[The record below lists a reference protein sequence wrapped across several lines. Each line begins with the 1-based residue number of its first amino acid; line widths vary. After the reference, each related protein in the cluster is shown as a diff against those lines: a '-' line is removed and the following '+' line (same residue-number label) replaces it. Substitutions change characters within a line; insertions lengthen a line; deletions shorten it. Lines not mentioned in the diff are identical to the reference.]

1 MRSGLLAARG
11 RGETVAAKSGAEQ
24 SAVERW
30 AARLGRLSRG
40 WRVTLSL
47 AITLELVILISFAV
61 DRLLVQRVVEGD
73 LARTAPAW
81 IAAGVGLVLYAVGWW
96 ALVGFDWNP
105 AQPWRPGRAAV
116 LYTAAGGA
124 GLLVVIVLAL
134 FGLVF
139 GYLL

>member
-1 MRSGLLAARG
+1 M
-11 RGETVAAKSGAEQ
+11 AAKPAAST
-24 SAVERW
+24 SAIDRW

-61 DRLLVQRVVEGD
+61 DRLLIQRVVEGD
-73 LARTAPAW
+73 LGRAAPAW
-81 IAAGVGLVLYAVGWW
+81 IAVGAGLVLYAVGWW
-96 ALVGFDWNP
+96 ALVGFDWDP
-105 AQPWRPGRAAV
+105 AHPWRPGRAAV